1 MRNLSFTAWTVC
13 LCLTT
18 ITAGAQQAP
27 HKEAV
32 QFAVTER
39 VSRVEARPP
48 GIRFGL
54 HKPREFGLA
63 PLSESEFARFTEPS
77 TRLKI
82 GIERALPP
90 EALSAG
96 AWEATTEGSRVWR
109 MTLRS
114 PGSRGLRVEFRN
126 FSVGSGNVW
135 LHDGSQ
141 YDGPYTGK
149 GRYDNGQFWSGNLLS
164 ESVILEYVPAPDAPA
179 DGLPPFEIHT
189 ISHQVR
195 GLLGASDILPGGPDA
210 GVVNTADYC
219 ELDPNC
225 YSDWRGTMSTVGQI
239 IYQDGGNSFLCS
251 GSLLGTRDN
260 SFKPYFLTAGH
271 CINNEAAART
281 IQAYWTYQTAS
292 CAGSPPAS
300 RDTSA
305 KSTAGGHLIA
315 SGAIEQ
321 GDYSL
326 VLLPDVPSG
335 VTFSGWDTSD
345 PPNGTALTGIH
356 HPSGSWKRISFGE
369 RIADSSNA
377 IGNGSGGASVA
388 PSNLFLQ
395 VLWERGRV
403 EHGSSGSP
411 LFSGPGVVVGSLSY
425 GPVATDG
432 SVCSINP
439 SVAGYSRFSNT
450 YSQVS
455 DYLENLPAAEV
466 KPDKA
471 SLNFTI
477 ANHVP
482 AAGQVVQLTTQSAS
496 QATFKLRADASWI
509 RLSAMTG
516 TITAK
521 TGAAITITA
530 DATQLDQPGQYTST
544 VTILSGAAPP
554 VFVNV
559 TATVRLDQSNV
570 IPAITPNPVVQS
582 GGQWSFQIRL
592 QETAGSATRLTG
604 IKVNGTDYSTSV
616 NDWFGTNHI
625 AANGAIAAPLHGT
638 GVFPAGDQYFEFWG
652 IDDGSNLPWYRVT
665 TVTFR

>member
-18 ITAGAQQAP
+18 TAGAQQAP
-27 HKEAV
+27 RKEAV

-63 PLSESEFARFTEPS
+63 PLSESESARFTEPS

-82 GIERALPP
+82 GIERTLPP
-90 EALSAG
+90 EALSTGVWETTTDG
-96 AWEATTEGSRVWR
+96 ARLWR
-109 MTLRS
+109 MALRS
-114 PGSRGLRVEFRN
+114 PGSRGMRVEFRN
-126 FSVGSGNVW
+126 FSVGNGNVW
-135 LHDGSQ
+135 LHDGSE
-141 YDGPYTGK
+141 YAGPYTGK
-149 GRYDNGQFWSGNLLS
+149 GMYDNGEFWSGNLLS

-179 DGLPPFEIHT
+179 GGLPPFEIHT

-195 GLLGASDILPGGPDA
+195 GLLGASDILPTDPDA

-225 YSDWRGTMSTVGQI
+225 FPDWQGAMSTVGQI

-281 IQAYWTYQTAS
+281 IQAYWTYQTSA
-292 CAGSPPAS
+292 CAGPPPAS
-300 RDTSA
+300 RASSA

-315 SGAIEQ
+315 SATIEQ
-321 GDYSL
+321 GDFSL

-335 VTFSGWDTSD
+335 VTFAGWDTND
-345 PPNGTALTGIH
+345 PPISTSLTGIH
-356 HPSGSWKRISFGE
+356 HPSGSWKRISFGQ
-369 RIADSSNA
+369 RVADATNP
-377 IGNGSGGASVA
+377 IGNSSGGTSVA
-388 PSNLFLQ
+388 TGNLFLQ
-395 VLWERGRV
+395 VLWNRGRV

-425 GPVATDG
+425 GPILPDG
-432 SVCSINP
+432 TVCSVNP

-455 DYLENLPAAEV
+455 DYLENLPADEV
-466 KPDKA
+466 KPDKT
-471 SLNFTI
+471 SLSFTI

-509 RLSAMTG
+509 RLSTMTG

-521 TGAAITITA
+521 NGAAITITA
-530 DATQLDQPGQYTST
+530 DATQLGQPGQYTST

-554 VFVNV
+554 VFINV

-570 IPAITPNPVVQS
+570 IPTITPNPVVQS
-582 GGQWSFQIRL
+582 GGQWSFQIGL
-592 QETAGSATRLTG
+592 QETAGTGTRVSGL
-604 IKVNGTDYSTSV
+604 KVNGTDYSTSI
-616 NDWFGTNHI
+616 NDWFGTTHI
-625 AANGAIAAPLHGT
+625 AANGAIVAPLHGT
-638 GVFPAGDQYFEFWG
+638 GIFPAGDQYFEFWG
-652 IDDGSNLPWYRVT
+652 VDDGSNIPWYRVT

>member
-1 MRNLSFTAWTVC
+1 MRITSFTAWTVW
-13 LCLTT
+13 LCLT
-18 ITAGAQQAP
+18 TAGAQQAP
-27 HKEAV
+27 RKEAV

-48 GIRFGL
+48 GLRFGL
-54 HKPREFGLA
+54 HRPREFALA

-90 EALSAG
+90 ETLSTG
-96 AWEATTEGSRVWR
+96 AWEATAEGTRVWR
-109 MTLRS
+109 MMLRS
-114 PGSRGLRVEFRN
+114 PGSRGLRIEFRN

-135 LHDGSQ
+135 LHDGSE
-141 YDGPYTGK
+141 YAGPYTGK
-149 GRYDNGQFWSGNLLS
+149 GMYDNGQFWSGNLLS
-164 ESVILEYVPAPDAPA
+164 ESVTLEYEPAPDAPS
-179 DGLPPFEIHT
+179 DGPPPFEIHK

-195 GLLGASDILPGGPDA
+195 SLLGASEVIPTSPDA

-225 YSDWRGTMSTVGQI
+225 FPDWQGAMSTVGQI
-239 IYQDGGNSFLCS
+239 LYQDSGSSYLCS

-271 CINNEAAART
+271 CIHSEDAART
-281 IQAYWTYQTAS
+281 IQAYWTYQTSS
-292 CAGSPPAS
+292 CTGAPPAS
-300 RDTSA
+300 RTTSA

-315 SGAIEQ
+315 SASIEQ
-321 GDYSL
+321 GDFSL

-335 VTFSGWDTSD
+335 VTFAGWDTSD
-345 PPNGTALTGIH
+345 PPTGTELTGIH
-356 HPSGSWKRISFGE
+356 HPSGSWKRISFGS
-369 RIADSSNA
+369 RVADSSNA
-377 IGNGSGGASVA
+377 IGNSDGSTSVA
-388 PSNLFLQ
+388 PGNLFLQ
-395 VLWERGRV
+395 VQWNRGRL

-411 LFSGPGVVVGSLSY
+411 LFSGPGVVVGSASY
-425 GPVATDG
+425 AEFTADG
-432 SVCSINP
+432 SACLVNP
-439 SVAGYSRFSNT
+439 SVSGYSRFSNT

-455 DYLENLPAAEV
+455 DYLENLPSDEV

-471 SLNFTI
+471 NLSFTI
-477 ANHVP
+477 ANHIP
-482 AAGQVVQLTTQSAS
+482 AAGQLVQLSTQSAS
-496 QATFKLRADASWI
+496 QATFKLRADAPWI
-509 RLSAMTG
+509 RLSSMTG

-521 TGAAITITA
+521 NGALITITA
-530 DATQLDQPGQYTST
+530 DSAQLDQPGQYTGT

-554 VFVNV
+554 VFINV

-582 GGQWSFQIRL
+582 GGQWSFQIAL
-592 QETAGSATRLTG
+592 QETAGAATRLTG

-616 NDWFGTNHI
+616 NDWFGTTHI
-625 AANGAIAAPLHGT
+625 PANGTIVAPLHGT

-652 IDDGSNLPWYRVT
+652 VDDASNTPWYRVT